1 VFNTLKLYK
10 NKELSLAT
18 AERALCDLGYLRAEQ
33 AAVEGDFSVRGDT
46 LEVFPINFNFPLRL
60 EWRYNTIEKIYSYD
74 KALRRKIIDYDFL
87 IIIPHRKILKKYDS
101 EDIPLETVLR
111 LEPGDFV
118 VHARHGI
125 GRFLGMKELKVRERL
140 QYFFEIEYD
149 RTERLYVSKE
159 EAHLIQ
165 KYASFGGRPPRLN
178 RLGSGDWTRTKARV
192 QKGIKYYALQLLR
205 MQAQR
210 QLIGGIKF
218 SPDTDW
224 QKDFEQGFP
233 YQETEDQLKAIN
245 DVKADMESARSMD
258 RIVCGDVGYG
268 KTEVAM
274 RAAFKAVMDG
284 VQVAFLVPTTI
295 LAYQHYLNFL
305 GRLEK
310 FPLRVAMLSRFLST
324 SERRQVIDDLA
335 LGIVDIVIG
344 THRLLSQDVIFKK
357 LGFLVVDEEHKF
369 GVTHKEKIKTMKA
382 GIDVLTLTATPIPR
396 TLYMGL
402 AGVKNISLIKTP
414 PKERLAVQT
423 KTIEFSLP
431 ILREIITREI
441 QRKGEVFVIN
451 NRIETIFKLAA
462 QLKRTL
468 PAQVKMAVI
477 HGRMPAHE
485 IEQAMRDF
493 VDKKINCLVSTAIVE
508 SGIDIP
514 SANTIIINDAHLFGL
529 ADLHQLRGRVGRFN
543 LQAYAYLVIPSKD
556 AISGDAR
563 KKLELIE
570 EFSHLGAGF
579 EVAMKDLELRGAGS
593 ILGAEQSGFIWQIGF
608 DMYCRLLKKEVEYLK
623 EAFRIDR
630 RPETGDQRPESTE
643 RT

>member
-1 VFNTLKLYK
+1 VDVEN
-10 NKELSLAT
+10 SLVA
-18 AERALCDLGYLRAEQ
+18 LGYRRVDSVAE
-33 AAVEGDFSVRGDT
+33 EGDFSVRGDT
-46 LEVFPINFNFPLRL
+46 LEVFPINFSFPLRL
-60 EWRYNTIEKIYSYD
+60 EWRYDTIEKIYSYD

-87 IIIPHRKILKKYDS
+87 IIIPHRRILKKYDS

-118 VHARHGI
+118 AHSRHGI
-125 GRFLGMKELKVRERL
+125 GRFLGMKELQVRQHP

-192 QKGIKYYALQLLR
+192 QKGIKHYALQLLR

-210 QLIGGIKF
+210 QLLGGIKF

-224 QKDFEQGFP
+224 QKDFERGFP

-245 DVKADMESARSMD
+245 DAKADMENVTSMD
-258 RIVCGDVGYG
+258 RIICGDVGYG

-305 GRLEK
+305 DRLKK
-310 FPLRVAMLSRFLST
+310 FPLRVAMLSRFLSAA
-324 SERRQVIDDLA
+324 ECKQVIDDLA
-335 LGIVDIVIG
+335 AGIVDIVVG
-344 THRLLSQDVIFKK
+344 THRLLSADVTFKK

-369 GVTHKEKIKTMKA
+369 GVIHKEKMKAMKA

-423 KTIEFSLP
+423 RTIEFSLP
-431 ILREIITREI
+431 ILREIITREV
-441 QRKGEVFVIN
+441 QRKGEVFVVN

-468 PAQVKMAVI
+468 SPEVKMAVV
-477 HGRMPAHE
+477 HGRMPAHA
-485 IEQAMRDF
+485 IEKAMRDF

-543 LQAYAYLVIPSKD
+543 LQAYAYLVVPSKD
-556 AISGDAR
+556 AISEDAR
-563 KKLELIE
+563 KKLALIE

-579 EVAMKDLELRGAGS
+579 EIATKDLELRGAGS

-623 EAFRIDR
+623 EAFRID
-630 RPETGDQRPESTE
+630 QRP
-643 RT
+643 